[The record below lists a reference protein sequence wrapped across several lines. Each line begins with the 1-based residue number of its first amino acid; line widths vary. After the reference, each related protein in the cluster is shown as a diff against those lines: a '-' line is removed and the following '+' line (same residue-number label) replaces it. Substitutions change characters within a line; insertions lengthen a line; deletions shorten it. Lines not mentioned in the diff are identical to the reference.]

1 VIDKSA
7 WLADDGHW
15 SLPLRLFSAGF
26 LLLLCLTGCAALPGA
41 RRWGEDATIS
51 PGWERVRAAAVNA
64 ARDPW
69 VWAPLAG
76 AAGLQI
82 GSWDRKISDWA
93 VRETPV
99 FGSPRNAATWSD
111 DLRNTALLTDT
122 ITTLIAPSGDDARTW
137 FVNKLE
143 GYAVDL
149 AAVGAANGVTGVLKV
164 NVGRMRPSM
173 TNTESFPSGHATSAA
188 TADRLAARNLA
199 YFDLSAGARQRLTYG
214 LDALTVATAWARV
227 EAGAHYPA
235 DTLVGMA
242 IGNFSANFFRDAFF
256 DPAGDG
262 RQALAIVPT
271 DGGLMLRYSVGF

>member
-1 VIDKSA
+1 MTGEPA
-7 WLADDGHW
+7 FPPNDGHW
-15 SLPLRLFSAGF
+15 RLPLRLAALS
-26 LLLLCLTGCAALPGA
+26 LLLVLCLTGCASLPGA

-93 VRETPV
+93 IRETPV
-99 FGSPRNAATWSD
+99 FGSPRNAASWSD
-111 DLRNTALLTDT
+111 DLRNAALLTDT
-122 ITTLIAPSGDDARTW
+122 VTTLLAPSGDDARTW

-173 TNTESFPSGHATSAA
+173 TNTESFPSGHTTAAATS
-188 TADRLAARNLA
+188 DRLAARNLA
-199 YFDLSAGARQRLTYG
+199 YFDLSPVSRRRLTYG
-214 LDALTVATAWARV
+214 LDALTIATAWARV

-262 RQALAIVPT
+262 RQALAVIPT
-271 DGGLMLRYSVGF
+271 GGGLMLRYSIAF

>member
-1 VIDKSA
+1 MAEISE
-7 WLADDGHW
+7 LRPTDGYRR
-15 SLPLRLFSAGF
+15 SLLRLAAAS
-26 LLLLCLTGCAALPGA
+26 LLLVLCLTGCAALPGA

-93 VRETPV
+93 IRETPV
-99 FGSPRNAATWSD
+99 FGSPQNAATWSD
-111 DLRNTALLTDT
+111 DLRNAAILTDT
-122 ITTLIAPSGDDARTW
+122 VTTLLAPSGDDARTW
-137 FVNKLE
+137 FVNKVE

-149 AAVGAANGVTGVLKV
+149 AAVGAANGVTDVLKV

-173 TNTESFPSGHATSAA
+173 TNTESFPSGHTTSAA
-188 TADRLAARNLA
+188 TSDRLAARNLA
-199 YFDLSAGARQRLTYG
+199 YFDLSAVTRQRLTYG
-214 LDALTVATAWARV
+214 LDALTIATAWARV

-262 RQALAIVPT
+262 RQDLAVVPT
-271 DGGLMLRYSVGF
+271 DGGLMLRYSIAF